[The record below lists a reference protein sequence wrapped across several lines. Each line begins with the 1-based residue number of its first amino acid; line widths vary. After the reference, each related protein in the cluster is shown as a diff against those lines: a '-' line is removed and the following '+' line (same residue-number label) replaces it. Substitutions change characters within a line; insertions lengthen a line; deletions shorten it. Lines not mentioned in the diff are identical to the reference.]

1 MAVAGSSAESSAGIA
16 AAEATVDATPPRVA
30 AAAGGTT
37 EMTPEALSTEGASV
51 LMDNPQTL
59 NGRTSMPP
67 EDIDATIDRLEGT
80 EGELQRKRKSARN
93 SVDRYLLQ
101 EAELAKS
108 IEFYKKEIIGA
119 QSKLRKIEP
128 KRQKKE
134 RESLESREDELATA
148 REIRRLRLL
157 PRPYRVP
164 NETLAEEPRTP

>member
-37 EMTPEALSTEGASV
+37 EMTPEALSTE
-51 LMDNPQTL
+51 DNPQTL

-134 RESLESREDELATA
+134 RESLETREDELATA